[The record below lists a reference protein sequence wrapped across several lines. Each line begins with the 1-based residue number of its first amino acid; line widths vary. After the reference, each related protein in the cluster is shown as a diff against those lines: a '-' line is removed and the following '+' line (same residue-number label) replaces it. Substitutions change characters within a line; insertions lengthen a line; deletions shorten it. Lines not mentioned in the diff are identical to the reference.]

1 MVMRY
6 HWGLG
11 VRHVYT
17 HDQGVSNGILQEST
31 SEGGEHDPA
40 TGKNEDVH
48 YSPDVLDGDE
58 NGEDECPDQAV
69 DDDSHE
75 ESGSESVQST
85 NDDINNYDT
94 LDYQN

>member
-1 MVMRY
+1 MRY

-11 VRHVYT
+11 VGHVYAY
-17 HDQGVSNGILQEST
+17 DQGVSNRIPQEST
-31 SEGGEHDPA
+31 SEEGEHDPA

-48 YSPDVLDGDE
+48 YSRDVLDGDE
-58 NGEDECPDQAV
+58 NGKDECPDQAV

-85 NDDINNYDT
+85 DDDIDDYDT